1 MAQQLKPWVVSVK
14 KYGMYAIIAILI
26 GVVYYFVKNSAKNAN
41 GGQKVDN
48 ISMAAGFSE
57 DKITTSNH
65 MALPDFNNPV
75 GSGTAIRWQIM
86 AWNSQF
92 PLMYANGGVRTS
104 KGSLFASAGINCEIV
119 RQDDCNQTIKDFQEN
134 AQQLEDGKTQVPLIV
149 SFMGDGVPGM
159 SSALN
164 AIRKLGKNHRAIAFY
179 SMGRSN
185 GEDAFWGPADWKVH
199 PEHCL
204 GKGVVGV
211 ERDGDLNIVL
221 KWASDN
227 GVRVNANTKVYDS
240 NALNI
245 IACSDFNVDLC
256 SKILNHYTEERDVIS
271 NGKTVPNLKH
281 TLECDAFT
289 TWTPVDVTIAT
300 KMGGFA
306 KLASTAEYTM
316 QMPNISI
323 IDAAWAETHP
333 NEMHSIIKAL
343 GIAGDQVRSFTDAQE
358 FAAKVSAK
366 VYNEKDANYWLKYY
380 RGSEEA
386 DKKGVRVKL
395 GGSQAFNLADA
406 AMLFGLGSDN
416 VNRYKITYETFGTI
430 LSKMYPKEMEGMI
443 SHDEMVDI
451 SYLQFVLQNN
461 DSLAKGKTEQSTME
475 YASGSTV
482 TDQTSQKTYNISFAL
497 GSDVINNSSYSIL
510 DDIYNSAQISGGLTI
525 FVYGHTDNIGDQKDG
540 GASNMSLSK
549 RRAQSVSNYLQKK
562 GLTANRIQVEG
573 YGSTK
578 PVYGDASNSRNR
590 CVEIIQ
596 GK

>member
-1 MAQQLKPWVVSVK
+1 
-14 KYGMYAIIAILI
+14 
-26 GVVYYFVKNSAKNAN
+26 
-41 GGQKVDN
+41 
-48 ISMAAGFSE
+48 
-57 DKITTSNH
+57 
-65 MALPDFNNPV
+65 
-75 GSGTAIRWQIM
+75 
-86 AWNSQF
+86 
-92 PLMYANGGVRTS
+92 
-104 KGSLFASAGINCEIV
+104 
-119 RQDDCNQTIKDFQEN
+119 
-134 AQQLEDGKTQVPLIV
+134 
-149 SFMGDGVPGM
+149 M

-185 GEDAFWGPADWKVH
+185 GEDAFWGPADWKSH
-199 PEHCL
+199 PEKCL

-245 IACSDFNVDLC
+245 IACSDFNTDLC
-256 SKILNHYTEERDVIS
+256 NKVLNHYTEERDVIS
-271 NGKTVPNLKH
+271 NGKTIPGLKH

-289 TWTPVDVTIAT
+289 TWTPADVTVAT

-323 IDAAWAETHP
+323 IDAAWAEAHP

-343 GIAGDQVRSFTDAQE
+343 GIAGDQVRSFPDAQE

-386 DKKGVRVKL
+386 DKKGGRVKL

-443 SHDEMVDI
+443 KHDEMVDV

-497 GSDVINNSSYSIL
+497 GSDVINASSYSVL

-540 GASNMSLSK
+540 GAANMNLSK
-549 RRAQSVSNYLQKK
+549 RRAQAVSNYLQKK

-578 PVYGDASNSRNR
+578 PVYGDASDSRNR